1 MRSVDALLLTLA
13 EYDLITV
20 KLVALAALACM
31 SRTSVIRSIRELKAK
46 GYIVVEKPGKILSI
60 RLTEA
65 GQKRVQGLQV
75 MRLYIND

>member
-31 SRTSVIRSIRELKAK
+31 SRTSVIRSIGELKAR
-46 GYIVVEKPGKILSI
+46 GYISVEKPGKILSI
-60 RLTEA
+60 SLTDA
-65 GQKRVQGLQV
+65 GKKRVQGLKV
-75 MRLYIND
+75 MRLYMD